1 MCRGTRMGVGRAE
14 GPSQES
20 GGAESPLGHPQVKM
34 KAKRILAALCGV
46 MMALAGA
53 LAVLTAV
60 INGLGA
66 SQGMMLSLMEQ
77 HAPAEKTGL
86 PQEHYAPMA
95 AMITGYLSGETD
107 IFQYTFTDA
116 QERRIDC
123 FHDYEQQ
130 HMADCRALFTLDR
143 AVMAASTLL
152 LIPLGWAAWALRP
165 ARAWTAAGFLDGCAA
180 VLLAA
185 MGLTVWG
192 IADFSSLFVLFHRLS
207 FDNGLWL
214 LNPQT
219 DLLIRLMPMPLFIS
233 YGAILGGTWLGA
245 LLMMGSVAWYLKR
258 RWKTYEVNS

>member
-1 MCRGTRMGVGRAE
+1 
-14 GPSQES
+14 
-20 GGAESPLGHPQVKM
+20 M

-66 SQGMMLSLMEQ
+66 SQGMMLALMRR
-77 HAPAEKTGL
+77 HAPAGATGL
-86 PQEHYAPMA
+86 PEEHYAPMA

-107 IFQYTFTDA
+107 TFQYTFTDA
-116 QERRIDC
+116 EGRHIDC

-143 AVMAASTLL
+143 AVMAASALL

-165 ARAWTAAGFLDGCAA
+165 VRAWTAAGFLACCGT
-180 VLLAA
+180 VLLAVLA
-185 MGLTVWG
+185 LAVWG
-192 IADFSSLFVLFHRLS
+192 VADFDSLFVLFHRLS

-219 DLLIRLMPMPLFIS
+219 DLLIRLMPTSFFVG
-233 YGAILGGTWLGA
+233 YAAILGGTWLGA

>member
-1 MCRGTRMGVGRAE
+1 
-14 GPSQES
+14 
-20 GGAESPLGHPQVKM
+20 M

-46 MMALAGA
+46 MMALAGV

-66 SQGMMLSLMEQ
+66 SQGMMLALMRR
-77 HAPAEKTGL
+77 HAPAGATGL
-86 PQEHYAPMA
+86 PEEHYAPMT

-107 IFQYTFTDA
+107 TFQYTFTDA
-116 QERRIDC
+116 EGRRIDC

-143 AVMAASTLL
+143 AVMAASALL

-165 ARAWTAAGFLDGCAA
+165 VRVWTAAGFLAGCGT
-180 VLLAA
+180 VLLAVLA
-185 MGLTVWG
+185 LAVWG
-192 IADFSSLFVLFHRLS
+192 VADFDSLFVLFHRLS

-219 DLLIRLMPMPLFIS
+219 DLLIRLMPTSFFVG
-233 YGAILGGTWLGA
+233 YAAILGGTWLGA

>member
-1 MCRGTRMGVGRAE
+1 
-14 GPSQES
+14 
-20 GGAESPLGHPQVKM
+20 M

-53 LAVLTAV
+53 LAVLAAM

-66 SQGMMLSLMEQ
+66 SQGMMLALMRR
-77 HAPAEKTGL
+77 HAPDGATGL
-86 PQEHYAPMA
+86 PEEHYAPMT

-107 IFQYTFTDA
+107 TFQYAFTDA
-116 QERRIDC
+116 EGRRIDC

-143 AVMAASTLL
+143 AVMAASALL

-165 ARAWTAAGFLDGCAA
+165 VRAWTAAGFLAGCGT
-180 VLLAA
+180 VLLAVLA
-185 MGLTVWG
+185 LAAWG
-192 IADFSSLFVLFHRLS
+192 AAEFDSLFVLFHRLS

-219 DLLIRLMPMPLFIS
+219 DLLIRLMPTSFFVG
-233 YGAILGGTWLGA
+233 YAAILGGTWLGA
-245 LLMMGSVAWYLKR
+245 LLMMGGAAWYLKR

>member
-1 MCRGTRMGVGRAE
+1 
-14 GPSQES
+14 
-20 GGAESPLGHPQVKM
+20 M

-66 SQGMMLSLMEQ
+66 SQGMMLALMRR
-77 HAPAEKTGL
+77 HAPAGATGL
-86 PQEHYAPMA
+86 PEEHYAPMT

-107 IFQYTFTDA
+107 TFQYTFTDA
-116 QERRIDC
+116 EGRRIDC

-143 AVMAASTLL
+143 AAMAASALL

-165 ARAWTAAGFLDGCAA
+165 VRAWTAAGFQVGCGT
-180 VLLAA
+180 VLLAVLA
-185 MGLTVWG
+185 LAVWG
-192 IADFSSLFVLFHRLS
+192 AADFDSLFVLFHRLS

-219 DLLIRLMPMPLFIS
+219 DLLIRLMPTSFFVG
-233 YGAILGGTWLGA
+233 YAAILGGTWLGA
-245 LLMMGSVAWYLKR
+245 LLVMGSVAWYLKR

>member
-1 MCRGTRMGVGRAE
+1 MI
-14 GPSQES
+14 
-20 GGAESPLGHPQVKM
+20 

-66 SQGMMLSLMEQ
+66 SQGMMLALMRR
-77 HAPAEKTGL
+77 HAPPSATGL
-86 PQEHYAPMA
+86 PEEHYAPMA
-95 AMITGYLSGETD
+95 AMITGYLAGETD
-107 IFQYTFTDA
+107 TFQYTFTDA
-116 QERRIDC
+116 EERRIDC

-143 AVMAASTLL
+143 AVMAVSALL

-165 ARAWTAAGFLDGCAA
+165 VRAWTAAGFLAGCGT
-180 VLLAA
+180 VLLAVLA
-185 MGLTVWG
+185 LAVWG
-192 IADFSSLFVLFHRLS
+192 VADFDSLFVLFHRLS

-219 DLLIRLMPMPLFIS
+219 DLLIRLMPTSFFVS
-233 YGAILGGTWLGA
+233 YAAILGGTWLGA
-245 LLMMGSVAWYLKR
+245 LLMMSSVAWYLKR
-258 RWKTYEVNS
+258 RWKTYEVKP

>member
-1 MCRGTRMGVGRAE
+1 
-14 GPSQES
+14 
-20 GGAESPLGHPQVKM
+20 M

-53 LAVLTAV
+53 LAVLAAV

-66 SQGMMLSLMEQ
+66 SQGMMLALMRR
-77 HAPAEKTGL
+77 HTPAGATGL
-86 PQEHYAPMA
+86 PEEHYAPMT

-107 IFQYTFTDA
+107 TFQYTFTDA
-116 QERRIDC
+116 EGRRIDC

-143 AVMAASTLL
+143 AVMAASALL
-152 LIPLGWAAWALRP
+152 LIPLGWAVWALRP
-165 ARAWTAAGFLDGCAA
+165 VRAWTAAGFLAGCGT
-180 VLLAA
+180 VLLAVLA
-185 MGLTVWG
+185 LAVWG
-192 IADFSSLFVLFHRLS
+192 VADFDSLFVLFHRLS

-219 DLLIRLMPMPLFIS
+219 DLLIRLMPTSFFVG
-233 YGAILGGTWLGA
+233 YAAILGGTWLGA

-258 RWKTYEVNS
+258 RWKTYEVKP

>member
-1 MCRGTRMGVGRAE
+1 
-14 GPSQES
+14 
-20 GGAESPLGHPQVKM
+20 M

-66 SQGMMLSLMEQ
+66 SQGMMLALMRR
-77 HAPAEKTGL
+77 HAPAGATGL
-86 PQEHYAPMA
+86 PEEHYAPMT
-95 AMITGYLSGETD
+95 AMITDYLSGKTD
-107 IFQYTFTDA
+107 TFQYTFTDA
-116 QERRIDC
+116 EGRRIDC

-143 AVMAASTLL
+143 AVMAASALL

-165 ARAWTAAGFLDGCAA
+165 VRVWTAAGFLAGCGT
-180 VLLAA
+180 VLLAVLA
-185 MGLTVWG
+185 LAVWG
-192 IADFSSLFVLFHRLS
+192 VADFDSLFVLFHRLS

-219 DLLIRLMPMPLFIS
+219 DLLIRLMPTSFFVG
-233 YGAILGGTWLGA
+233 YAAILGGTWLGA

>member
-1 MCRGTRMGVGRAE
+1 
-14 GPSQES
+14 
-20 GGAESPLGHPQVKM
+20 M

-66 SQGMMLSLMEQ
+66 SQGMMLALMRR
-77 HAPAEKTGL
+77 HAPAGATGL
-86 PQEHYAPMA
+86 PEEHYAPMT

-107 IFQYTFTDA
+107 TFQYTFTDA
-116 QERRIDC
+116 EGRRIDC

-143 AVMAASTLL
+143 AVMAASALL

-165 ARAWTAAGFLDGCAA
+165 VRAWTAAGFLAGCGT
-180 VLLAA
+180 VLLAVLA
-185 MGLTVWG
+185 LAVWG
-192 IADFSSLFVLFHRLS
+192 VADFDSLFVLFHRLS

-219 DLLIRLMPMPLFIS
+219 DLLIRLMPTSFFVG
-233 YGAILGGTWLGA
+233 YAAILGGTWLGA
-245 LLMMGSVAWYLKR
+245 LLVLGGGAWSLKR
-258 RWKTYEVNS
+258 RWKTNEVKT

>member
-1 MCRGTRMGVGRAE
+1 
-14 GPSQES
+14 
-20 GGAESPLGHPQVKM
+20 M

-53 LAVLTAV
+53 LAVLAAV

-66 SQGMMLSLMEQ
+66 SQGMMLALMRR
-77 HAPAEKTGL
+77 HAPAGATGL
-86 PQEHYAPMA
+86 PEEHYAPMT

-107 IFQYTFTDA
+107 TFQYTFTDA
-116 QERRIDC
+116 EGRRIDC

-143 AVMAASTLL
+143 AVMAASALL
-152 LIPLGWAAWALRP
+152 LIPLGWATWALRP
-165 ARAWTAAGFLDGCAA
+165 VRAWTAAGFLAGCGT
-180 VLLAA
+180 VLLAVLA
-185 MGLTVWG
+185 LAVWG
-192 IADFSSLFVLFHRLS
+192 AADFDSLFVLFHRLS

-245 LLMMGSVAWYLKR
+245 LLVMGGGAWSLKR
-258 RWKTYEVNS
+258 RWKTNEVKT

>member
-1 MCRGTRMGVGRAE
+1 
-14 GPSQES
+14 
-20 GGAESPLGHPQVKM
+20 M

-66 SQGMMLSLMEQ
+66 SQGMMLALMRR
-77 HAPAEKTGL
+77 HAPAGATGL
-86 PQEHYAPMA
+86 PEEHYAPMT

-107 IFQYTFTDA
+107 TFQYTFTDA
-116 QERRIDC
+116 EGRRIDC

-143 AVMAASTLL
+143 AVMAASALL

-165 ARAWTAAGFLDGCAA
+165 VRVWTAAGFLAGCGT
-180 VLLAA
+180 VLLAVLA
-185 MGLTVWG
+185 LAVWG
-192 IADFSSLFVLFHRLS
+192 VADFDSLFVLFHRLS

-219 DLLIRLMPMPLFIS
+219 DLLIRLMPTSFFVG
-233 YGAILGGTWLGA
+233 YAAILGGTWLGA

>member
-1 MCRGTRMGVGRAE
+1 MQRIRPWLARAAGLLLAIALATLMLASLIDGLGTSPALMLSIMRRVAPAETTGLPEAEYPGMARMITAY
-14 GPSQES
+14 
-20 GGAESPLGHPQVKM
+20 
-34 KAKRILAALCGV
+34 
-46 MMALAGA
+46 LAGA
-53 LAVLTAV
+53 
-60 INGLGA
+60 
-66 SQGMMLSLMEQ
+66 
-77 HAPAEKTGL
+77 
-86 PQEHYAPMA
+86 
-95 AMITGYLSGETD
+95 TD
-107 IFQYTFTDA
+107 TFQYSGTDA
-116 QERRIDC
+116 DGVTYLAFREN
-123 FHDYEQQ
+123 EQQ

-180 VLLAA
+180 ALLTI

-245 LLMMGSVAWYLKR
+245 LLVMGGGAWYLKR
-258 RWKTYEVNS
+258 RWKTNEVKT

>member
-1 MCRGTRMGVGRAE
+1 
-14 GPSQES
+14 
-20 GGAESPLGHPQVKM
+20 M

-53 LAVLTAV
+53 LAVLAAV

-66 SQGMMLSLMEQ
+66 SQGMMLALMRR
-77 HAPAEKTGL
+77 HAPAGATGL
-86 PQEHYAPMA
+86 PEEHYAPMT

-107 IFQYTFTDA
+107 TFQYTFTDA
-116 QERRIDC
+116 EGRRIDC

-143 AVMAASTLL
+143 AVMAASALL

-165 ARAWTAAGFLDGCAA
+165 VRVWTAAGFLAGCGT
-180 VLLAA
+180 VLLAVLA
-185 MGLTVWG
+185 LAVWG
-192 IADFSSLFVLFHRLS
+192 VADFDSLFVLFHRLS

-219 DLLIRLMPMPLFIS
+219 DLLIRLMPTSFFVG
-233 YGAILGGTWLGA
+233 YAAILGGTWLGA

>member
-1 MCRGTRMGVGRAE
+1 
-14 GPSQES
+14 
-20 GGAESPLGHPQVKM
+20 M

-66 SQGMMLSLMEQ
+66 SQGMMLALMRR
-77 HAPAEKTGL
+77 HAPAGATGL
-86 PQEHYAPMA
+86 PEEHYAPMT

-107 IFQYTFTDA
+107 TFQYTFTDA
-116 QERRIDC
+116 EGRRIDC

-143 AVMAASTLL
+143 AVMAASALL

-165 ARAWTAAGFLDGCAA
+165 VRVWTAAGFLAGCGT
-180 VLLAA
+180 VLLAVLA
-185 MGLTVWG
+185 LAVWG
-192 IADFSSLFVLFHRLS
+192 VADFDSLFVLFHRLS

-219 DLLIRLMPMPLFIS
+219 DLLIRLMPTSFFVG
-233 YGAILGGTWLGA
+233 YAAILGGTWLGA
-245 LLMMGSVAWYLKR
+245 LLVMGSVAWYLKR

>member
-1 MCRGTRMGVGRAE
+1 
-14 GPSQES
+14 
-20 GGAESPLGHPQVKM
+20 M

-53 LAVLTAV
+53 LAVLAAV

-66 SQGMMLSLMEQ
+66 SQGMMLALMRR
-77 HAPAEKTGL
+77 HAPAGATGL
-86 PQEHYAPMA
+86 PEEHYAPMT

-107 IFQYTFTDA
+107 TFQYTFTDA
-116 QERRIDC
+116 EGRRIDC

-143 AVMAASTLL
+143 AVMAASALL

-165 ARAWTAAGFLDGCAA
+165 VRVWTAAGFLAGCGT
-180 VLLAA
+180 VLLAVLA
-185 MGLTVWG
+185 LAVWG
-192 IADFSSLFVLFHRLS
+192 VADFDSLFVLFHRLS

-219 DLLIRLMPMPLFIS
+219 DLLIRLMPTSFFVG
-233 YGAILGGTWLGA
+233 YAAILGGTWLGA
-245 LLMMGSVAWYLKR
+245 LLMMGGAAWYLKR

>member
-1 MCRGTRMGVGRAE
+1 
-14 GPSQES
+14 
-20 GGAESPLGHPQVKM
+20 
-34 KAKRILAALCGV
+34 

-53 LAVLTAV
+53 LAVLAAV

-66 SQGMMLSLMEQ
+66 SQGMMLALMRR
-77 HAPAEKTGL
+77 HAPAGATGL
-86 PQEHYAPMA
+86 PEEHYAPMT

-107 IFQYTFTDA
+107 TFQYTFTDA
-116 QERRIDC
+116 EGRRIDC

-143 AVMAASTLL
+143 AVMAASALL

-165 ARAWTAAGFLDGCAA
+165 VRVWTAAGFLAGCGT
-180 VLLAA
+180 VLLAVLA
-185 MGLTVWG
+185 LAVWG
-192 IADFSSLFVLFHRLS
+192 VADFDSLFVLFHRLS

-219 DLLIRLMPMPLFIS
+219 DLLIRLMPTSFFVG
-233 YGAILGGTWLGA
+233 YAAILGGTWLGA